1 MHRLLAAVPLLLA
14 AGVAHGGD
22 LDRLQNLSQSEFRL
36 VSEDVG
42 ALASSK
48 AYATA
53 APLGLT
59 GFDVAV
65 SVSATS
71 LQHRAEIQRA
81 SSSTV
86 PAILPVVQ
94 LRVMKGLPWDVDIG
108 ASFLTV
114 PGTDFSV
121 FGGEVRYALL
131 AGSVVMP
138 SVSLRGTYTKL
149 TGVDHLDL
157 DTLGADIS
165 ISKQILLVTPYAGA
179 GYVRVSSTPRNVAG
193 LSKEQFGYPKLF
205 AGLRASL
212 GAVAFTAE
220 VDRTGDTLS
229 YGLRFHL
236 GF

>member
-1 MHRLLAAVPLLLA
+1 MPRLLAAAALLLA
-14 AGVAHGGD
+14 AAAVRAGE
-22 LDRLQNLSQSEFRL
+22 LDRLQNLSQAEFRL
-36 VSEDVG
+36 LSEDLG

-48 AYATA
+48 AYATS

-59 GFDVAV
+59 GFDLAANL
-65 SVSATS
+65 SATS
-71 LQHRAEIQRA
+71 LQHHGIVQRA

-86 PAILPVVQ
+86 PSTFPVVQ
-94 LRVMKGLPWDVDIG
+94 VRAMKGLPWDVDIG
-108 ASFLTV
+108 ASFLSV
-114 PGTDFSV
+114 PGTDIKV

-131 AGSVVMP
+131 AGSLVLP
-138 SVSLRGTYTKL
+138 SVSLRGSYTRL
-149 TGVDHLDL
+149 VGVGQLDL

-179 GYVRVSSTPRNVAG
+179 GYVYVTSAPQNVAG
-193 LSKEQFGYPKLF
+193 LGEEKFGYPKLF

-212 GAVAFTAE
+212 GVAAITAE

-229 YGLRFHL
+229 YGVRFHL